1 MSGRI
6 EAVEPAASAASTKA
20 LAATLT
26 GAGTLS
32 WGGYTANDIAMFI
45 GAIVAVVGLLVQW
58 YYRHQEHK
66 MRRAEH
72 EAKMADRG
80 FYDAG

>member
-6 EAVEPAASAASTKA
+6 EQIEPAASAASTKA

-32 WGGYTANDIAMFI
+32 WGGYTANDIAMLV
-45 GAIVAVVGLLVQW
+45 GAVVAVIGLLVQW
-58 YYRHQEHK
+58 YYRHQEHL
-66 MRRAEH
+66 MRRAEY
-72 EAKMADRG
+72 EARMAERG
-80 FYDAG
+80 FYDS